1 MTGIKT
7 MSDQEIDQLD
17 QESEVIEAA
26 AEEQDLALESADT
39 DDSSQDSE
47 EAEAATVNLA
57 DLVGETEAQDD
68 DQETKQHN
76 ASFARERVRQSKQ
89 LQKKQEKLDQLQAQI
104 EQGQEPAGFEFKAKE
119 ATPEPMLDDFIE
131 DEILFGK
138 FKGEPAIALAKYNEA
153 HSQWVRSNQSIS
165 TQRDEHRQK
174 SLDNVAAMKAVED
187 KFAEDVETVKAIA
200 PTIDSDIDNAHTLLG
215 DSDFNAIRNYIG
227 KNSPVVLGVI
237 GASKAT
243 QAELAD
249 VVALSKAQKS
259 PIELQKYLT
268 RLEDKVVNNLPK
280 KTHVSQAKA
289 EEPISGGASSAFNV
303 DKEIAKINKRTDL
316 TAFDKAKQRSELKK
330 KAAQEPGYI
339 SASKPDAWQSS

>member
-1 MTGIKT
+1 
-7 MSDQEIDQLD
+7 MSGETIEKLD
-17 QESEVIEAA
+17 QENEVIEAV

-39 DDSSQDSE
+39 DDSSQESE

-57 DLVGETEAQDD
+57 DLVGETETQEDD
-68 DQETKQHN
+68 LDAKQNN
-76 ASFARERVRQSKQ
+76 ASFARARVRQSKQ

-119 ATPEPMLDDFIE
+119 ATPEPMLDDFIGDDRLYGE
-131 DEILFGK
+131 
-138 FKGEPAIALAKYNEA
+138 FKGEAAIALAKYNEA

-174 SLDNVAAMKAVED
+174 SLDNVAAMKAVEG

-200 PTIDSDIDNAHTLLG
+200 PTIDSDIDSAHTLLG

-227 KNSPVVLGVI
+227 KNSPLVLGVI

-249 VVALSKAQKS
+249 VVAMGSYS
-259 PIELQKYLT
+259 ELTKYLT
-268 RLEDKVVNNLPK
+268 RLEDKVVKNLPK

-289 EEPISGGASSAFNV
+289 EEPISGGASSAMNL

-316 TAFDKAKQRSELKK
+316 TAFDKAKQRKELKK

-339 SASKPDAWQSS
+339 SASKPDAWQSN

>member
-1 MTGIKT
+1 

-17 QESEVIEAA
+17 QESEVVEAVT
-26 AEEQDLALESADT
+26 EEQDLALESADT
-39 DDSSQDSE
+39 DNSSQELE

-89 LQKKQEKLDQLQAQI
+89 LQKKQEKLEQLQAQI

-119 ATPEPMLDDFIE
+119 ATPRPMFDDYKARLY
-131 DEILFGK
+131 DEFEGSEALM
-138 FKGEPAIALAKYNEA
+138 LAKLSEDTEL
-153 HSQWVRSNQSIS
+153 WKESNQSIS

-227 KNSPVVLGVI
+227 KNSPLVLGVI

-249 VVALSKAQKS
+249 VVAMGSYS
-259 PIELQKYLT
+259 ELTKYLT
-268 RLEDKVVNNLPK
+268 RLEDKVVKNLPK

-316 TAFDKAKQRSELKK
+316 TAFDKAMQRKALKK

-339 SASKPDAWQSS
+339 SASKPDAWQSN

>member
-1 MTGIKT
+1 

-17 QESEVIEAA
+17 QDNELIEAVT
-26 AEEQDLALESADT
+26 EEQDLALESADT
-39 DDSSQDSE
+39 DDSSQESE

-68 DQETKQHN
+68 DLETKQHN

-89 LQKKQEKLDQLQAQI
+89 LQKKQEKLEQLQAQI

-119 ATPEPMLDDFIE
+119 ATPRPMFDDYKARLY
-131 DEILFGK
+131 DEFEGSEALM
-138 FKGEPAIALAKYNEA
+138 LAKLSEDTEL
-153 HSQWVRSNQSIS
+153 WKESNQSIS

-187 KFAEDVETVKAIA
+187 KFAEDIETVKAIA

-227 KNSPVVLGVI
+227 KNSPLVLGVI

-249 VVALSKAQKS
+249 VVAMGSYS
-259 PIELQKYLT
+259 ELTKYLT
-268 RLEDKVVNNLPK
+268 RLEDKVVKNLPK

-316 TAFDKAKQRSELKK
+316 TAFDKAMERKALKK

-339 SASKPDAWQSS
+339 SASKPDAWQSN

>member
-1 MTGIKT
+1 

-17 QESEVIEAA
+17 QDNELIEAV

-39 DDSSQDSE
+39 DNSSQELE

-89 LQKKQEKLDQLQAQI
+89 LQKKQEKLEQLQAQI

-119 ATPEPMLDDFIE
+119 ATPRPMFDDYKARLY
-131 DEILFGK
+131 DEFEGSEALM
-138 FKGEPAIALAKYNEA
+138 LAKLGEDTEL
-153 HSQWVRSNQSIS
+153 WKESNQSIS

-174 SLDNVAAMKAVED
+174 SLDDVAAMKAVED
-187 KFAEDVETVKAIA
+187 KFAEDIETVKAIA

-227 KNSPVVLGVI
+227 KNSPLVLGVI

-249 VVALSKAQKS
+249 VVAMGSYS
-259 PIELQKYLT
+259 ELTKYLT
-268 RLEDKVVNNLPK
+268 RLEDKVVKNLPK

-316 TAFDKAKQRSELKK
+316 TAFDKAKQRKELKE
-330 KAAQEPGYI
+330 KAK
-339 SASKPDAWQSS
+339 SLAS

>member
-1 MTGIKT
+1 

-17 QESEVIEAA
+17 QDNELIEAVT
-26 AEEQDLALESADT
+26 EEQDLALESADT
-39 DDSSQDSE
+39 DDSSQESE

-89 LQKKQEKLDQLQAQI
+89 LQKKQEKLEQLQAQI

-119 ATPEPMLDDFIE
+119 ATPRPMFDDYKARLY
-131 DEILFGK
+131 DEFEGSEALM
-138 FKGEPAIALAKYNEA
+138 LAKLSEDTEL
-153 HSQWVRSNQSIS
+153 WKESNQSIS

-227 KNSPVVLGVI
+227 KNSPLVLGVI

-249 VVALSKAQKS
+249 VVAMGSYS
-259 PIELQKYLT
+259 ELTKYLT
-268 RLEDKVVNNLPK
+268 RLEDKVVKNLPK

-303 DKEIAKINKRTDL
+303 DKVIAKINKRTDL
-316 TAFDKAKQRSELKK
+316 TAFDKAMERKALKK

-339 SASKPDAWQSS
+339 SASKPDAWQSN

>member
-1 MTGIKT
+1 

-17 QESEVIEAA
+17 QDNELIEAVT
-26 AEEQDLALESADT
+26 EEQDLALESADT
-39 DDSSQDSE
+39 DDSSQESE

-89 LQKKQEKLDQLQAQI
+89 LQKKQEKLEQLQAQI

-119 ATPEPMLDDFIE
+119 ATPRPMFDDYKARLY
-131 DEILFGK
+131 DEFEGSEALM
-138 FKGEPAIALAKYNEA
+138 LAKLSEDTEL
-153 HSQWVRSNQSIS
+153 WKESNQSIS

-187 KFAEDVETVKAIA
+187 KFAEDIETVKAIA

-227 KNSPVVLGVI
+227 KNSPLVLGVI

-249 VVALSKAQKS
+249 VVAMGSYS
-259 PIELQKYLT
+259 ELTKYLT
-268 RLEDKVVNNLPK
+268 RLEDKVVKNLPK

-316 TAFDKAKQRSELKK
+316 TAFDKAMERKALKK

-339 SASKPDAWQSS
+339 SASKPDAWQSN